1 VKKQDILIIGGGGRE
16 HAIAWKI
23 AHSPKAGKIY
33 LAPGNGGT
41 ALDSRLEN
49 IGVPATDTPALLE
62 FAKTKKIA
70 LTIVG
75 PDDPLALGVVDAF
88 LAAGLRI
95 FGPTQ
100 AAARLESSKAFAK
113 VTMRTA
119 NVPTADFAVC
129 TSPEDALEFVRDRPF
144 VSEGFVIKADG
155 LALGK
160 GVLVCDTLEQAEAA
174 ILEMFGGAYGEA
186 GKTVIIEERLS
197 GREVS
202 ALCFCDGKTA
212 RMMPPARDHKRALN
226 GDQGLNTGGMG
237 AYAPVPDVSPALLE
251 QIRQTVVL
259 PILETMSAAG
269 TPFVGVLYP
278 GIMLTPDGIRVL
290 EFNARFGDPETQVL
304 LPLLETD
311 LLEIVEACLDGK
323 LKTLEP
329 IWKKQT
335 CATVVMASG
344 GYPSAYETGKP
355 ITGLEN
361 VQDCLVFHAGTK
373 QTKDEGRKQKLQHPP
388 IPLNEGERAEGA
400 GGVAPP
406 QLQTNGGR
414 VLAVSALGKTLET
427 ALKTAYTNLQKIHF
441 DGAHYRT
448 DIGKLLS
455 TIGNLPSA
463 NSPSAYAQAGVNIAE
478 GAKAVQLIKEAVKS
492 THDARVVAGVG
503 AFGGVMDVSDLKK
516 YKRPLLVASTDGV
529 GTKTMVAAAV
539 NDWSGI
545 GADIVNHGIN
555 DILVQ
560 GAKPL
565 FFMDYVAAN
574 TLKAEWVASVVSSMA
589 EACREA
595 GCVLLG
601 GETAEMPG
609 VYQKGESDVVGT
621 MVGVLEHGKL
631 IDGSR
636 VQVGDCILGLPSS
649 GLHTNGYSLARKTLG
664 KLSWTKPRADLQ
676 DASIG
681 EALLRPHR
689 SYLPHIEALEQ
700 AGVEIR
706 AMAHIT
712 GGGFWDNIPRTLPAH
727 LAAAIKRGTWR
738 IPPIFKLILE
748 RAGLSE
754 HDAYH
759 AFNMGIG
766 MTVIVPEAALETA
779 LETLGDEVFLIG
791 EVVARLGEGVVLT

>member
-1 VKKQDILIIGGGGRE
+1 LKKSAKKQNVLVIGGGGRE
-16 HAIAWKI
+16 HALGWKI
-23 AHSPKAGKIY
+23 AQSARVGKIY

-49 IGVPATDTPALLE
+49 VNIKASDITALLE
-62 FAKTKKIA
+62 FAKTKKID

-88 LAAGLRI
+88 QAAGLRI
-95 FGPTQ
+95 FGPTR

-113 VTMRTA
+113 TTMRQA
-119 NVPTADFAVC
+119 GVPTADFAVC
-129 TSPEDALEFVRDRPF
+129 TNPEDALEFVRDRPF
-144 VSEGFVIKADG
+144 TTEGFVIKADG

-160 GVLVCDTLEQAEAA
+160 GVLVCDTLEEAEAA
-174 ILEMFGGAYGEA
+174 ILEMFGGAFGEA
-186 GKTVIIEERLS
+186 GKTVIIEERLF

-202 ALCFCDGKTA
+202 ALCFCDGTTA
-212 RMMPPARDHKRALN
+212 RMMPPARDHKRALD
-226 GDQGLNTGGMG
+226 GDQGSNTGGMG
-237 AYAPVPDVSPALLE
+237 AYAPVPDVSPELLE
-251 QIRQTVVL
+251 QIRQSVVL
-259 PILETMSAAG
+259 PILETMKAAG
-269 TPFVGVLYP
+269 TPFQGVLYP
-278 GIMLTPDGIRVL
+278 GIMLTEDGIRVL

-311 LLEIVEACLDGK
+311 LLEVVEACIDGT
-323 LKTLEP
+323 LHHLEP
-329 IWKKQT
+329 QWQNAT
-335 CATVVMASG
+335 CATVVIASG
-344 GYPSAYETGKP
+344 GYPSAFETGKVVG
-355 ITGLEN
+355 GLEKIR
-361 VQDCLVFHAGTK
+361 DELVFFAGVK
-373 QTKDEGRKQKLQHPP
+373 NGKNK
-388 IPLNEGERAEGA
+388 A
-400 GGVAPP
+400 
-406 QLQTNGGR
+406 LQTSGGR
-414 VLAVSALGKTLET
+414 VLAVSALGKNLEQ
-427 ALKTAYTNLQKIHF
+427 ALKKAYAGVKQIHF
-441 DGAHYRT
+441 EGAHYRT
-448 DIGKLLS
+448 DIGKPP
-455 TIGNLPSA
+455 TAIGNLQ
-463 NSPSAYAQAGVNIAE
+463 SAYTQAGVNIAE
-478 GAKAVQLIKEAVKS
+478 GTKAVQLIKDAVKS

-503 AFGGVMDVSDLKK
+503 AFGGVMDVSHLKNL
-516 YKRPLLVASTDGV
+516 KRPLLVASTDGV
-529 GTKTMVAAAV
+529 GTKTMVAATV
-539 NDWSGI
+539 GDWSAI
-545 GADIVNHGIN
+545 GTDIVNHGIN

-574 TLKAEWVASVVSSMA
+574 TLKAEWVAAVVSSMA

-621 MVGVLEHGKL
+621 MVGALEHGKL

-664 KLSWTKPRADLQ
+664 KLSWSKPRADLE
-676 DASIG
+676 DLTIG
-681 EALLRPHR
+681 EALLKPHR
-689 SYLPHIEALEQ
+689 SYLAHIEALEQ

-748 RAGLSE
+748 RSRISE

-766 MTVIVPEAALETA
+766 MTVIVPEAHLELA
-779 LETLGDEVFLIG
+779 LETLADEVYLIG
-791 EVVARLGEGVVLT
+791 EVVERVGEGVVLT

>member
-1 VKKQDILIIGGGGRE
+1 LKKLPKKQDILIIGGGGRE
-16 HAIAWKI
+16 HALAWKV
-23 AHSPKAGKIY
+23 SQSTRAGKIY

-41 ALDSRLEN
+41 ASDLRLEN
-49 IGVPATDTPALLE
+49 IDIKATDIAALLK
-62 FAKTKKIA
+62 FAKTKKID

-88 LAAGLRI
+88 QAAGLRI

-113 VTMRTA
+113 TTMRKA
-119 NVPTADFAVC
+119 GVPTADFAVC
-129 TSPEDALEFVRDRPF
+129 TNPEDALEFVRDRPF
-144 VSEGFVIKADG
+144 ASEGFVVKADG

-160 GVLVCDTLEQAEAA
+160 GVFVCNTQEEAEVA
-174 ILEMFGGAYGEA
+174 IVEMFAGAFGDA
-186 GKTVIIEERLS
+186 GKTVIIEERLF

-202 ALCFCDGKTA
+202 ALCFCDGNTTH
-212 RMMPPARDHKRALN
+212 MMPPARDHKRALD

-237 AYAPVPDVSPALLE
+237 AYAPVPEVSPELLE

-259 PILETMSAAG
+259 PILKTMQATG
-269 TPFVGVLYP
+269 TPFKGVLYP
-278 GIMLTPDGIRVL
+278 GIMLTQDGLRVL

-311 LLEIVEACLDGK
+311 FLEVVEACLDGT
-323 LKTLEP
+323 LHNLEP
-329 IWKKQT
+329 RWKNAT

-344 GYPSAYETGKP
+344 GYPSEYKTGKV
-355 ITGLEN
+355 IDGLEK
-361 VQDCLVFHAGTK
+361 VRDALVFFAGVK
-373 QTKDEGRKQKLQHPP
+373 P
-388 IPLNEGERAEGA
+388 GENKE
-400 GGVAPP
+400 
-406 QLQTNGGR
+406 LQTSGGR
-414 VLAVSALGKTLET
+414 VLAVSAMGKNLEQ
-427 ALKTAYTNLQKIHF
+427 ALKKAYAGVKKIHF
-441 DGAHYRT
+441 EGAHYRI
-448 DIGKLLS
+448 DIGRP
-455 TIGNLPSA
+455 PSA
-463 NSPSAYAQAGVNIAE
+463 SSQLPSAYAQAGVNIAE
-478 GAKAVQLIKEAVKS
+478 GTKAVQMIKDAVKS

-503 AFGGVMDVSDLKK
+503 AFAGVMDVSSLKQM
-516 YKRPLLVASTDGV
+516 KRPLLVASTDGV
-529 GTKTMVAAAV
+529 GTKTMVAATV

-545 GADIVNHGIN
+545 GSDIVNHGIN

-574 TLKAEWVASVVSSMA
+574 TLKAEWVAAVVLSMA

-609 VYQKGESDVVGT
+609 VYQSGESDVVGT
-621 MVGVLEHGKL
+621 MVGMLEHGNL
-631 IDGSR
+631 IDGSK
-636 VQVGDCILGLPSS
+636 VQVSDCILGLPSS

-664 KLSWTKPRADLQ
+664 KLSWSKARADLE
-676 DASIG
+676 DLSIG
-681 EALLRPHR
+681 EALLKPHR
-689 SYLPHIEALEQ
+689 SYLAHVQALKQ
-700 AGVEIR
+700 AGVQIR

-712 GGGFWDNIPRTLPAH
+712 GGGFWDNIPRTLPTH

-748 RAGLSE
+748 RSGISE
-754 HDAYH
+754 RDAYH

-766 MTVIVPEAALETA
+766 MTVIVPETQLEVA
-779 LETLGDEVFLIG
+779 LETLADEVYLIG
-791 EVVARLGEGVVLT
+791 EVVERLDEAVVLI